1 MRSLVLIA
9 PLACSLFVAGFGA
22 AQDQEPVKPVQNRA
36 FRAPEKQRGEKQQ
49 GEATPAAASNAHAAD
64 EQEIRQLAQS
74 YMKAYAEGDGK
85 KLASHFTQDAE
96 YVDEDGVV
104 TLGRAAL
111 EEQLSANFAENP
123 GETLKVKTESYRF
136 ISPVTAIVDGVT
148 ILTTTKGTTLQSP
161 FTAIFAK
168 ADGKWL
174 IASVRDFKSKPHG
187 SRSEQLKQFDW
198 LLGDWIHEG
207 DGSVINFSCRPIDNG
222 NFLLREFTFKI
233 QGRAV
238 MSGSQRIGWDPV
250 AGRFQAWTF
259 DSEGGFGHGI
269 WNRDGESWVLK
280 TSGQSGDG
288 KTASVTSVFTPVSPH
303 MITWQ
308 NLEFVV
314 DGEQL
319 PATEVMKLVRK
330 PPQSK
335 TSAK

>member
-1 MRSLVLIA
+1 MRSLMLIA
-9 PLACSLFVAGFGA
+9 SLACCLSIVGLGFA
-22 AQDQEPVKPVQNRA
+22 DDQEPVKPVQKRSS
-36 FRAPEKQRGEKQQ
+36 RAPEKSNTEKPE
-49 GEATPAAASNAHAAD
+49 GVGTKAAASGAHAAD
-64 EQEIRQLAQS
+64 EQEIRALAQS

-85 KLASHFTQDAE
+85 KVAAHFTMDAE
-96 YVDEDGVV
+96 YVDEEGTV

-111 EEQLSANFAENP
+111 EEQLTANFAENP
-123 GETLKVKTESYRF
+123 GETLKVKTESARF
-136 ISPVTAIVDGVT
+136 ISPVTAIVDGMT

-168 ADGKWL
+168 ADEKWL

-207 DGSVINFSCRPIDNG
+207 DGSIINFSCRPIDNG

-259 DSEGGFGHGI
+259 DSQGGFGHGV

-288 KTASVTSVFTPVSPH
+288 ETASVTSVFTPVSPH

-308 NLEFVV
+308 NLEYVV
-314 DGEQL
+314 NGEQL
-319 PATEVMKLVRK
+319 PPTPVMKLVRK

-335 TSAK
+335 TTGK